1 MSNKL
6 KGILLWAYVLAP
18 LAWGIS
24 QTIKKTMA
32 LFA

>member
-1 MSNKL
+1 MSDKM
-6 KGILLWAYVLAP
+6 KGALLWAYVLLP
-18 LAWGIS
+18 LAWGVV